1 VAQLG
6 ADTVITLGSSVDQLI
21 LVGVDMNTLS
31 PGWIFGA

>member
-1 VAQLG
+1 
-6 ADTVITLGSSVDQLI
+6 VITLGSSVDQLI